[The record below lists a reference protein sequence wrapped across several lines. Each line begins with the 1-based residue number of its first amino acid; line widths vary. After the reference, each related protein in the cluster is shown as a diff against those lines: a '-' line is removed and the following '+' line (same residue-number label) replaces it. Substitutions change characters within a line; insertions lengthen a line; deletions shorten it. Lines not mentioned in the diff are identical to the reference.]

1 MLKSSSKVGN
11 CRIKV
16 IASTLK
22 IAPADT
28 IPTSPKE
35 SVSDAM
41 EFFFIR
47 ETPAAIARTKGTVIA
62 PVVAPEE
69 SKAIDMPS
77 RTEKIEQRNINPYET
92 VKTLCCGI

>member
-1 MLKSSSKVGN
+1 MLKSLSKAGN

-22 IAPADT
+22 IAPAET

-41 EFFFIR
+41 EFFFMR

-77 RTEKIEQRNINPYET
+77 RTEKIEQSNINPYEK
-92 VKTLCCGI
+92 VKALCCGM